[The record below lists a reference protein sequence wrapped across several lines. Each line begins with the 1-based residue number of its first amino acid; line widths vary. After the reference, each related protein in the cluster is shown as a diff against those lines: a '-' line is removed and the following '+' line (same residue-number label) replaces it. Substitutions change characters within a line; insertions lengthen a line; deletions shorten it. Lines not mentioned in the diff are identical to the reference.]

1 MKSLHAF
8 LKEYPR
14 SYKYGCFLDQDLNF
28 TEWEP
33 NRFLLLNFKNPPL
46 YEVSHRD
53 QVKKRTEFPN
63 IKILAL
69 KMRSM
74 K

>member
-1 MKSLHAF
+1 MPF
-8 LKEYPR
+8 LKNT
-14 SYKYGCFLDQDLNF
+14 LDLINIDAFKIEQVLNF
-28 TEWEP
+28 MEWEP
-33 NRFLLLNFKNPPL
+33 NRFLLQNFKNPPL

-69 KMRSM
+69 
-74 K
+74 